1 MMFLTMLVIRWL
13 HVFLTFS
20 LAFSHGCDESVGHML
35 SLATLE
41 LFCDDTC
48 SHGCDIMFVAHI
60 KLIAATCDFF
70 LFIQCS
76 HL

>member
-1 MMFLTMLVIRWL
+1 
-13 HVFLTFS
+13 
-20 LAFSHGCDESVGHML
+20 ML

-41 LFCDDTC
+41 LSVMEVNEHVKFFLAF
-48 SHGCDIMFVAHI
+48 SHGCAIMFVAHI

-70 LFIQCS
+70 LFIQRS